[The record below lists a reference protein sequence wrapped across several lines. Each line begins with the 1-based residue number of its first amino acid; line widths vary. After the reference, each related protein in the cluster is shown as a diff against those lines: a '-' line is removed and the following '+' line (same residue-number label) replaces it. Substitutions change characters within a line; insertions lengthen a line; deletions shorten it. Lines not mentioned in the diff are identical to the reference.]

1 MKKRIK
7 IIARFILTL
16 PQIIITLAKG
26 VKIESFDDYER
37 YSSFFRHFP
46 LASISKEKIVS
57 FFFEGKKVKMF
68 CGESNPQILV
78 GTFAM
83 KDYDKLPNLNDRD
96 ILDIGAAIGDTAV
109 YFGMKGARKI
119 YSYEINER
127 YYNICKKNIELNGL
141 ENIVKVELCGIGKDN
156 KPLDGS
162 LAMLGAILPEK
173 DREAVNGVK
182 MKTLNGIVN
191 EHKIQ
196 DGILKI
202 DVDGFEYEIMEEA
215 NCNTLKHFT
224 HIIMEYHFGVK
235 DLVKKLN
242 KCGFKTDI
250 EKITEVFVDYHPK
263 EFQQMD
269 IGYIYAVRA

>member
-26 VKIESFDDYER
+26 VKIKNFDDYER
-37 YSSFFRHFP
+37 YTSFFRHFP
-46 LASISKEKIVS
+46 FASISKEGIIS
-57 FFFEGKKVKMF
+57 FSLEGKKVKMF
-68 CGESNPQILV
+68 CGESNPQVLA

-83 KDYDKLPNLNDRD
+83 KDYNKLPNLNGRD

-109 YFGMKGARKI
+109 YFGLKGARKV

-127 YYNICKKNIELNGL
+127 YYNVCKKNIKLNDL
-141 ENIVKVELCGIGKDN
+141 ENVVEAELCGIGKDN
-156 KPLDGS
+156 KPLDSS
-162 LAMLGAILPEK
+162 LSVLGAILPEK
-173 DREAVNGVK
+173 DREAANGVK
-182 MKTLNGIVN
+182 MKTLNGIIN

-202 DVDGFEYEIMEEA
+202 DVDGFEYEIMEGA
-215 NCNTLKHFT
+215 DCNTLKHFT

-235 DLVKKLN
+235 DLANKLES
-242 KCGFKTDI
+242 CGFKVNI
-250 EKITEVFVDYHPK
+250 KKVTEVFIDYHPR